1 MKYSFLSLIIG
12 LILIAGA
19 FLLIQKGNVSPFE
32 VSKLQSLIDTNQIGE
47 NDYEQF
53 EESIDDLIKSGQID
67 TYLNTSSI
75 VIFLITLSLGL
86 FMFFFG
92 VHTILDKLFFKKFF
106 EKPNYKVALR
116 RSLLFTGT
124 LFGIMVLRYYRLEW
138 NSVVLIFPFILI
150 IELTVIYFTSSSKS
164 QEIDIQEEKIDT
176 ESDELLTK
184 IEDEIM
190 SSFGVEENETGID
203 SNVETDINEIKKAA
217 DALSDSRLIEEEEIE
232 NEFRELAEVDEKET
246 LKLESREKNQND
258 TNDTSEE

>member
-47 NDYEQF
+47 NDYDTF
-53 EESIDDLIKSGQID
+53 DESLDDLIKSGQID

-75 VIFLITLSLGL
+75 VIFLITISLGL
-86 FMFFFG
+86 AMFFFG
-92 VHTILDKLFFKKFF
+92 VHTILDKLLFKKFF

-116 RSLLFTGT
+116 RSFLLTGT
-124 LFGIMVLRYYRLEW
+124 LVGIMVLRYYRLEW
-138 NSVVLIFPFILI
+138 NSVVLIFPFVLI
-150 IELTVIYFTSSSKS
+150 VELTVIYFTSSSKS
-164 QEIDIQEEKIDT
+164 EEIDKKEEQIDT
-176 ESDELLTK
+176 ESDVLLTK

-190 SSFGVEENETGID
+190 SSFGVENTEENNSE
-203 SNVETDINEIKKAA
+203 ETDTTIE
-217 DALSDSRLIEEEEIE
+217 DTELSDSRLVEEEEIE
-232 NEFRELAEVDEKET
+232 SEFRELAEVDEKET
-246 LKLESREKNQND
+246 LKLESREKTQKD